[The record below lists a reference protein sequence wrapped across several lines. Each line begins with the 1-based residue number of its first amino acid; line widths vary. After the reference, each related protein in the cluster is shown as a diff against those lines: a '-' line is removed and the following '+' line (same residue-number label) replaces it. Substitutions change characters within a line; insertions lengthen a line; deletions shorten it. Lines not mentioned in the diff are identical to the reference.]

1 MENFRVCAV
10 KFRSHF
16 LVFSIFASLVLTL
29 VRASAQFTFT
39 KVVDTTDVFPGQGAA
54 LVFNGQSLTGNTVLF
69 KAQLLNG
76 TVGVYTATVGVPGVS
91 KIVDNHDT
99 TPDGG
104 GYGYDYLSTNV
115 PAGANVAL
123 GSSLGSTT
131 AIYTGSVSAFVPTRL
146 VGSGDPVPGHGT
158 FTNVG
163 DLSISGNNV
172 VFKGVYGAGLLLSQG
187 LYAGTV
193 GIAAVAK
200 IVEVGDSAPGSA
212 AFGPT
217 SFFNSFPV
225 VSGNNIAFLDGFG
238 GGRGIFTATVGVAGA
253 TKLAD
258 TSTSAPDGGV
268 FTGFG
273 KFSISGANVA
283 FQGSAANTGVY
294 MGNAGMSALSVVA
307 NSLIP
312 APSGI
317 GYLFGQGAS
326 GPGWNNGGL
335 ADTSVGGVAVSG
347 DDVAFVATYAISSG
361 TGGALFLKSGGSLRK
376 ILGTGDVLFGSSV
389 VGIGVSPTGFDGNR
403 IAFYYKLSDGTRGI
417 AVAIIPTGVIPS
429 LSDLHLSTGALSP
442 MFTSGAVNYT
452 DYTVPVPASTTHL
465 TLTPTAAQP
474 GATITVNGVAV
485 ASGAESGTIPLS
497 IGANHITITVTA
509 VGGGTATPYMVTVTR
524 GPRASVATDLKGR
537 GKPDMLFQNNAGQV
551 YAWYLDGTGASVNF
565 SNNAGISA
573 ASLLYPRG
581 LGDWRLVGT
590 ADMNG
595 DGNPDLVFQNSA
607 GQLYVW
613 FLDGT
618 GATVNFATNAGLK
631 GAGFLYGGWLGD
643 WRVVAIAD
651 VNGDG
656 IPDLVFQNNAGQVYA
671 WFLDGTGASINLS
684 TNAGIKRAG
693 FIYAGGLGDWR
704 VKSAADVDGDGSAD
718 FVFQNNAGQ
727 VYAWYLDGTG
737 ATVNFVT
744 KAGFRSAGYLYGG
757 GLGDWRVATVAD
769 LNGDGT
775 LDLVFQNNVGQVYA
789 WFLDGT
795 GTPVNFSSLAGLKS
809 YGFLYPGGLGDW
821 RAH

>member
-1 MENFRVCAV
+1 MENLRVCAV

-39 KVVDTTDVFPGQGAA
+39 KVVDSMDTIPGQGTT
-54 LVFNGQSLTGNTVLF
+54 LFFQGQSLSGNTVLF

-76 TVGVYTATVGVPGVS
+76 TVGIYTATMGVPGVS
-91 KIVDNHDT
+91 KIVDTHDT
-99 TPDGG
+99 TPNGG
-104 GYGYDYLSTNV
+104 TYDLNYFSSIAA
-115 PAGANVAL
+115 AGSNVAL
-123 GSSLGSTT
+123 GSSSGSTT
-131 AIYTGSVSAFVPTRL
+131 AIYTGSVSAFVPAKL
-146 VGSGDPVPGHGT
+146 VGSGDPVPGHGN
-158 FTNVG
+158 FTSVG
-163 DLSISGNNV
+163 APSISGSNV
-172 VFKGVYGAGLLLSQG
+172 VFFGSYGSGFERG

-193 GIAAVAK
+193 GMSGITK
-200 IVEVGDSAPGSA
+200 IVEAGDTAPGTGVFRSLNLSLA
-212 AFGPT
+212 I
-217 SFFNSFPV
+217 
-225 VSGNNIAFLDGFG
+225 SGNNVAMG
-238 GGRGIFTATVGVAGA
+238 GGYGVFTGSVGAAGV
-253 TKLAD
+253 TTLAD

-268 FTGFG
+268 FASFG
-273 KFSISGANVA
+273 KFSISGANVV
-283 FQGSAANTGVY
+283 FQGAATNSGVY
-294 MGNAGMSALSVVA
+294 MGKVGMSGLSVVA

-317 GYLFGQGAS
+317 GYLFGQGGGGYS
-326 GPGWNNGGL
+326 GPGWINAPLVNL
-335 ADTSVGGVAVSG
+335 DLSLGGVAVSG
-347 DDVAFVATYAISSG
+347 DDVAFVASYAIPYGG
-361 TGGALFLKSGGSLRK
+361 TAQGLFLKSGGSLRK
-376 ILGTGDVLFGSSV
+376 IVGTGDALFGSGV
-389 VGIGVSPTGFDGNR
+389 AGIGVSPAGFDGNR
-403 IAFYYKLSDGTRGI
+403 IAFYYKLADGTRGI
-417 AVAIIPTGVIPS
+417 AVATIPTGVIPS
-429 LSDLHLSTGALSP
+429 LSKLHLSTGALSP
-442 MFTSGAVNYT
+442 MFASGAVNYT

-465 TLTPTAAQP
+465 TITPTAAQP
-474 GATITVNGVAV
+474 GGTITVNGVAV

-497 IGANHITITVTA
+497 MGANHITITVTA
-509 VGGGTATPYMVTVTR
+509 AGGGTATPYMVTVTR

-693 FIYAGGLGDWR
+693 FIYTGGLGDWR

-718 FVFQNNAGQ
+718 LVFQNNAGQ

-769 LNGDGT
+769 VNGDGT
-775 LDLVFQNNVGQVYA
+775 PDLVFQNNVGQVYA